1 MATKPQIVRVS
12 LSYAKIG
19 KTKQIDLEFVCSGY
33 KIFFNCQHIFLKLN
47 PIQRSFFDYLCEHMY
62 MSNSILIDVQLKSN
76 FQQFLE
82 DITSKGETISISALD
97 KYIPKLVSLKLL
109 IRTNTI
115 GEYFVNPKYVFKGSA
130 VQREIQIIKLFK
142 EAESGTIDINSI
154 LDRPLDDY
162 FPEI

>member
-1 MATKPQIVRVS
+1 
-12 LSYAKIG
+12 
-19 KTKQIDLEFVCSGY
+19 
-33 KIFFNCQHIFLKLN
+33 
-47 PIQRSFFDYLCEHMY
+47 